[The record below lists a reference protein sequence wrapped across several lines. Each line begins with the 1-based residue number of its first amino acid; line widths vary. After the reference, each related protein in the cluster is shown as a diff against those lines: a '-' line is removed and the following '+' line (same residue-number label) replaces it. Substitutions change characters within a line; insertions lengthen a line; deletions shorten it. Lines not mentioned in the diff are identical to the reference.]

1 MKDLE
6 VLEYLFN
13 SMSVAHEKLGRAI
26 ENNNINEI
34 TSIKKLILDMSS
46 KAKEE
51 MK

>member
-13 SMSVAHEKLGRAI
+13 SMGVAHEKLGKAMA
-26 ENNNINEI
+26 NNNVNEI
-34 TSIKKLILDMSS
+34 ALIKKLILEISN

>member
-13 SMSVAHEKLGRAI
+13 SMGLAYEKLGKAI
-26 ENNNINEI
+26 EKGNVEE
-34 TSIKKLILDMSS
+34 TAMIKKLILDIS
-46 KAKEE
+46 ARAAEE